1 MRGGKDATAQPR
13 WSNLV
18 AAIAT
23 ISAVDVAMGLT
34 LPLLSL
40 LLEKRGVSASIIG
53 LNAAM
58 GPLGI
63 ILIGPFMPGIV
74 RRVGA
79 KRVAEIAILLSAALL
94 IAFKLF
100 PSLPAWF
107 FIRFA
112 FGVAAGSIY
121 TLSEAWI
128 VHFAEGP
135 RRGRITGIYTSV
147 LSLSFAVGP
156 LLIPYVDIDGWA
168 PWLVG
173 FTMIMAAYLPL
184 RLLSLDDDDF
194 RSDGQQSFAT
204 FVGRAPLLLFAV
216 STATVF
222 DAVMLSFFTI
232 YGLRNGL
239 SLQVASWALGV
250 AIAGNALLQYPIGML
265 GDHWPRASIMWLS
278 AIVTILLALLLPTA
292 VHSWLLW
299 PVMFIMGTTAYAIY
313 TAALAILGDQ
323 FKGAELIAGSA
334 AFGAMWGVGGIV
346 GPPLAGLMVDAL
358 GIGSLPYFFAA
369 SYGILVLLLAVS
381 RGRLVRAVP

>member
-1 MRGGKDATAQPR
+1 MVEGRGGTARPR

-34 LPLLSL
+34 LPILSL

-63 ILIGPFMPGIV
+63 ILAGPFMPHIV
-74 RRVGA
+74 RRMGA
-79 KRVAEIAILLSAALL
+79 KRLAEIVIVLSAALL
-94 IAFKLF
+94 LAFKAF
-100 PSLPAWF
+100 PSLLAWF
-107 FIRFA
+107 IIRFVS
-112 FGVAAGSIY
+112 GIAGGTIY

-135 RRGRITGIYTSV
+135 RRGRITAIYTSV
-147 LSLSFAVGP
+147 LSASFAVGP
-156 LLIPYVDIDGWA
+156 LLIPYVDIDSWM
-168 PWLVG
+168 PWLIG
-173 FTMIMAAYLPL
+173 FAMIMASYLPL
-184 RLLSLDDDDF
+184 RFVTLDDEDF
-194 RSDGQQSFAT
+194 RSGEHQSFAA

-239 SLQVASWALGV
+239 SLHAASWALGV

-265 GDHWPRASIMWLS
+265 ADRWSRASIMWLS
-278 AIVTILLALLLPTA
+278 AIMTVLLALMLPF
-292 VHSWLLW
+292 VIRNWLLW
-299 PVMFIMGTTAYAIY
+299 PVMFVMGSTAYAIY
-313 TAALAILGDQ
+313 TAALAILGDR

-334 AFGAMWGVGGIV
+334 AFGATWGVGGIV
-346 GPPLAGLMVDAL
+346 GPPLAGLVVDGF
-358 GIGSLPYFFAA
+358 GIDALPYFFAA
-369 SYGILVLLLAVS
+369 SYGVLVLLLAFS
-381 RGRLVRAVP
+381 RGSLVRAAR